1 MLSDGSTIKGKV
13 RILGIC
19 WVVYGILRLAMAVW
33 LLAFSGIATLMFGAL
48 LSRVP
53 DPFTLM
59 SFFHFIYILTAALAI
74 VGGVLGLLA
83 GMALLGGQ
91 RSGRMLALLAAFFSL
106 ANIPLGTILG
116 IYTLIILLPVSASEL
131 HGRSGETA

>member
-1 MLSDGSTIKGKV
+1 MLSNESVVKKL

-33 LLAFSGIATLMFGAL
+33 LLAFSTTATLMFGAL

-59 SFFHFIYILTAALAI
+59 GFFHFIYILTVALAV

-83 GMALLGGQ
+83 GLALLGGQ
-91 RSGRMLALLAAFFSL
+91 RAGRMLALLAAFFSL

-116 IYTLIILLPVSASEL
+116 IYTLIVLLPLSASDL
-131 HGRSGETA
+131 YGRSSETP

>member
-1 MLSDGSTIKGKV
+1 MLSDESAVKGKL

-19 WVVYGILRLAMAVW
+19 WVVYGILRLAMAIW
-33 LLAFSGIATLMFGAL
+33 LLAFGTTATLMFGAL

-59 SFFHFIYILTAALAI
+59 SFFHFIYILTAALAV

-83 GMALLGGQ
+83 GLALLGGQ
-91 RSGRMLALLAAFFSL
+91 RAGRMLALLAAFFSL

-116 IYTLIILLPVSASEL
+116 IYTLIILLPLSASEL
-131 HGRSGETA
+131 YGRSGETP